1 MNKVVIYGIVDP
13 ISNQLRYVGQTSNF
27 IKRKSSHI
35 RTALKGTNNSHLY
48 NWLSSLFRS
57 SINPEFIIF
66 EECNIKD
73 LDDLEVFYIDYF
85 KMIGCNLT
93 NSCVGGNSR
102 RGFKMRESSK
112 KIVSEKLK
120 GNSWNKGKK
129 LSKETKDKMS
139 ISQLGRKHTKTSI
152 EKMRL
157 VKIKNKPIIQREKGG
172 LYIKTFNSAYEASKE
187 LNINRKSIGN
197 VLAKRAKLAGG
208 FNWTYN

>member
-48 NWLSSLFRS
+48 NWLSSLFKS

-66 EECNIKD
+66 E
-73 LDDLEVFYIDYF
+73 
-85 KMIGCNLT
+85 
-93 NSCVGGNSR
+93 
-102 RGFKMRESSK
+102 
-112 KIVSEKLK
+112 
-120 GNSWNKGKK
+120 
-129 LSKETKDKMS
+129 
-139 ISQLGRKHTKTSI
+139 
-152 EKMRL
+152 
-157 VKIKNKPIIQREKGG
+157 
-172 LYIKTFNSAYEASKE
+172 E

>member
-57 SINPEFIIF
+57 SINPEFIIL
-66 EECNIKD
+66 EEC
-73 LDDLEVFYIDYF
+73 
-85 KMIGCNLT
+85 
-93 NSCVGGNSR
+93 
-102 RGFKMRESSK
+102 
-112 KIVSEKLK
+112 
-120 GNSWNKGKK
+120 
-129 LSKETKDKMS
+129 
-139 ISQLGRKHTKTSI
+139 
-152 EKMRL
+152 
-157 VKIKNKPIIQREKGG
+157 
-172 LYIKTFNSAYEASKE
+172 
-187 LNINRKSIGN
+187 NINRKSIGN